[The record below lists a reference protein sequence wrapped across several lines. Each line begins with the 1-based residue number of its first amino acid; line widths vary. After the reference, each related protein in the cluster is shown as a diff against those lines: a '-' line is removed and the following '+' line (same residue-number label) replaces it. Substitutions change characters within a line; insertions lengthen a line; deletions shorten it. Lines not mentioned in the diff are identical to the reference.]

1 MTNTPTY
8 RQAVTAVGRLLQP
21 QAGEPRVHRVIA
33 RRPDGTFRT
42 VIDRTLTPA
51 ERTDG

>member
-1 MTNTPTY
+1 MTSTTY
-8 RQAVTAVGRLLQP
+8 RQAITAVGRILRP

-33 RRPDGTFRT
+33 QRPDGTFRT

-51 ERTDG
+51 ERGNG